1 MGSVH
6 DAIDD
11 RLAAWI
17 AGQRVFFVGTAPL
30 ATDGHIN
37 LSPKGGTVH
46 VLGPRRVA
54 YADVTGSG
62 AEGIAHLRENGR
74 IVVMLCAFDGPPR
87 ILRLHGRGRVVL
99 PDDSAW
105 AGLIP
110 AVGLRTGQRAIIDV
124 AVERV
129 STSCGMGVPR
139 YQHLDDRRE
148 LDVWATRQGEDGL
161 AAYREKKNRLSIDG
175 LAAYPGTGTP

>member
-1 MGSVH
+1 MASIH

-11 RLAAWI
+11 RLSAWI
-17 AGQRVFFVGTAPL
+17 AEQHLFFVGTAPL
-30 ATDGHIN
+30 AADGHIN
-37 LSPKGGTVH
+37 LSPKGGAIH

-74 IVVMLCAFDGPPR
+74 IVIMLCAFDGPPR
-87 ILRLHGRGRVVL
+87 ILRLHGSGRVVL

-105 AGLIP
+105 AELVTT
-110 AVGLRTGQRAIIDV
+110 VGLRSGQRAIVDV
-124 AVERV
+124 AVQRV

-139 YQHLDDRRE
+139 FRHLDDRHE
-148 LDVWATRQGEDGL
+148 LDVWAAKQGDDGL
-161 AAYREKKNRLSIDG
+161 AAYRDRKNRLSIDG